1 MLRALVVAGR
11 PLDVGDLGRKVDE
24 GAVGRLAD
32 ADEFTARAREAT
44 GALKTA
50 LASADPLRD
59 LAAFGVRRTPPTRG
73 ALPLTPAEQAA
84 AQSRLITE
92 ATSRAANTYH
102 LLAQLVPETPRKTLI
117 EVASKTIATIFGGGF
132 VAVCRRCERNSTI
145 YRCPTGAV
153 RWRRCGMNSSDSSTN
168 AAGSTCFIGRST

>member
-50 LASADPLRD
+50 LASAIHFGIWQRSASDEHRLP
-59 LAAFGVRRTPPTRG
+59 AAPFR
-73 ALPLTPAEQAA
+73 
-84 AQSRLITE
+84 
-92 ATSRAANTYH
+92 
-102 LLAQLVPETPRKTLI
+102 
-117 EVASKTIATIFGGGF
+117 
-132 VAVCRRCERNSTI
+132 
-145 YRCPTGAV
+145 
-153 RWRRCGMNSSDSSTN
+153 
-168 AAGSTCFIGRST
+168 